1 MSEWL
6 TPPWLNFKVLTLS
19 PVAIRAGALIDY
31 KIRLRG
37 IPIRWQSEII
47 VWEPQRRFVDK
58 QRRGPY
64 RLWHHEHSFESRD
77 GGTLCTDVVRY
88 AVWFD
93 FAVHALL
100 IRPDIERIFA
110 FRQKVLARLFAKLE
124 P

>member
-47 VWEPQRRFVDK
+47 VWEPQRRFVDE

-110 FRQKVLARLFAKLE
+110 FRQKVLARLFAKPE
-124 P
+124 R

>member
-47 VWEPQRRFVDK
+47 VWEPQRRFVDE